1 MFQRLLAPAYML
13 AAFLLCASHAHAQTP
28 DSAYFNLGRLKLL
41 KNATQHVTVKAA
53 DLQKFPFAN
62 LADAI
67 NVWFSG
73 YFTSANSL
81 IYVIDGNLATDVN
94 QYPIYD
100 IEEITLVQNA
110 VTQLNGS
117 SQQQQFIVVTTKR
130 NLQGN
135 SGVMVAAQAN
145 LVKLQKNRL
154 GSSAVAGADE
164 AFYQQYH
171 ISAYKNIDQ
180 LHFGVSANYL
190 HDAIPAAN
198 AANRTDLA
206 NPQLKRWR
214 INGYLNTALGKSSV
228 LDITAGYAPQSNDQQ
243 FRASTTAVTQ
253 ARINADEDLFN
264 GSLSL
269 HSTLLPGLTNELRAT
284 YNNYTVNSNGSF
296 SSVIP
301 NGQSTINYLATSTTE
316 SKLKNVVI
324 YDELRYSK
332 TSGDF
337 TFSPALNFNFRNV
350 KNAVSGD
357 NNNSSGSVSQSTSEF
372 KVKSYLLTPTFTLSY
387 TNNVSLTAGLVQ
399 ILNNSKAAAEKP
411 KKTFPFVTASAN
423 VSRLIDTTAS
433 VNVKIYGSYATSNR
447 FNDSQSALSSLNPY
461 GVLSYSDQFVN
472 NSGLFTYIDG
482 KTFKTLS
489 LGLTADLFN
498 NKLEL
503 SYNYE
508 NRDGFTLISYLV
520 NANQPYVYSYL
531 SDTKYKFHRIGVG
544 FDLLKK
550 DNLQWK
556 TQINTTNLKQ
566 QIKSSP
572 SGNLILGVNLFDKAW
587 TGGWTNRLQYKKFV
601 AGVDV
606 QYILGKSSTSQIGF
620 DDLESFSLQNLYA
633 GWQIKTAKT
642 KTLEVFVNARNL
654 TQNKNSVLTD
664 YRRYIGLGVQ
674 ATF

>member
-1 MFQRLLAPAYML
+1 MFIRLLARAFAL
-13 AAFLLCASHAHAQTP
+13 AALLLCFNQANAQT
-28 DSAYFNLGRLKLL
+28 DSAYFNLGRVKLL
-41 KNATQHVTVKAA
+41 KSATQHVTVKAS

-100 IEEITLVQNA
+100 IDEITLVQNA

-130 NLQGN
+130 NRQGN
-135 SGVMVAAQAN
+135 SGVLVAAQAN

-171 ISAYKNIDQ
+171 ISAFKNVDQ

-190 HDAIPAAN
+190 QDAIPAAN

-206 NPQLKRWR
+206 NPQIKRWR
-214 INGYLNTALGKSSV
+214 INGYLNTALGNSSV
-228 LDITAGYAPQSNDQQ
+228 LDITAGYAPQSNERQ
-243 FRASTTAVTQ
+243 FRVSTPGATQ
-253 ARINADEDLFN
+253 ARINNDEDLFN
-264 GSLSL
+264 GSLNLYSK
-269 HSTLLPGLTNELRAT
+269 LLPGLTNELRAT
-284 YNNYTVNSNGSF
+284 YNNYTINSNGSF
-296 SSVIP
+296 STIVP
-301 NGQSTINYLATSTTE
+301 NGPGTNTYLSTSTTE
-316 SKLKNVVI
+316 SNLKNILI

-332 TSGDF
+332 TSGNF

-350 KNAVSGD
+350 KNAVSGG
-357 NNNSSGSVSQSTSEF
+357 NNNSSGSVSQSTSGF
-372 KVKSYLLTPTFTLSY
+372 KLKTYLLTPTFTLNY
-387 TNNVSLTAGLVQ
+387 TNNVSVTAGLVQ
-399 ILNNSKAAAEKP
+399 ILNNSKAAAEKS

-423 VSRLIDTTAS
+423 VSRLIDTTAP
-433 VNVKIYGSYATSNR
+433 VIVKIFGSYATSNR

-461 GVLSYSDQFVN
+461 GVLGTSDQFTN
-472 NSGLFTYIDG
+472 NSGLFDYIDG
-482 KTFKTLS
+482 KRFKTLS
-489 LGLTADLFN
+489 LGLTAGLFN

-508 NRDGFTLISYLV
+508 NRDGFTLISYLITG
-520 NANQPYVYSYL
+520 NQPYIYSYL
-531 SDTKYKFHRIGVG
+531 SDTKYKFHRVGVG
-544 FDLLKK
+544 FDLFKNN
-550 DNLQWK
+550 NLQWK

-566 QIKSSP
+566 QTKSTP
-572 SGNLILGVNLFDKAW
+572 SGNLIASVSLFDKAW
-587 TGGWTNRLQYKKFV
+587 TGGWTNRLQYKKLV
-601 AGVDV
+601 AGIDV
-606 QYILGKSSTSQIGF
+606 QYILGKSSVSQIQF
-620 DDLESFSLQNLYA
+620 DDLESFSLQNLYI
-633 GWQIKTAKT
+633 GWQLKTAKT
-642 KTLEVFVNARNL
+642 KTLEVFANARNL

-664 YRRYIGLGVQ
+664 YRRYLGLGIQ